1 MNTMYMIAAATIKQA
16 VEVGKMSMEIDSGNK
31 IDHGE
36 NRNYNNNNTEYYVS
50 CASLSSWYVVTCLII
65 LTQ

>member
-1 MNTMYMIAAATIKQA
+1 
-16 VEVGKMSMEIDSGNK
+16 MSMEIDSGNK

>member
-1 MNTMYMIAAATIKQA
+1 MNTMYMIAAATIKA
-16 VEVGKMSMEIDSGNK
+16 GSGGGEDEHGDGGNK

-36 NRNYNNNNTEYYVS
+36 KRNYNNNNTEYYVP
-50 CASLSSWYVVTCLII
+50 CASLSSLYVVTCLII

>member
-1 MNTMYMIAAATIKQA
+1 MYMIAAATIKQA
-16 VEVGKMSMEIDSGNK
+16 VEVGKMSMEVDSGNK

-36 NRNYNNNNTEYYVS
+36 NRNYNNNTEYYVS
-50 CASLSSWYVVTCLII
+50 CTSLSSWYVVTCLII

>member
-1 MNTMYMIAAATIKQA
+1 MNTMYMIAAATIKA
-16 VEVGKMSMEIDSGNK
+16 GSGGGEDEHGDGGNK

-36 NRNYNNNNTEYYVS
+36 KRTYNNNTEYYVP
-50 CASLSSWYVVTCLII
+50 CASLSSLYVVTCLII

>member
-1 MNTMYMIAAATIKQA
+1 MNTMYMIAAATIKA
-16 VEVGKMSMEIDSGNK
+16 GSGGVEDEHGDGGNK

-36 NRNYNNNNTEYYVS
+36 KRNYNNNTEYYVP
-50 CASLSSWYVVTCLII
+50 CASLSSLYVVTCLII

>member
-1 MNTMYMIAAATIKQA
+1 MNAMYMIAAAIIKA
-16 VEVGKMSMEIDSGNK
+16 GSGGGEDEHGDGGNK

-36 NRNYNNNNTEYYVS
+36 NRNYNNSTEYYVP
-50 CASLSSWYVVTCLII
+50 CASLSSWCVVTLII

>member
-1 MNTMYMIAAATIKQA
+1 MNAMYMIAAATIKA
-16 VEVGKMSMEIDSGNK
+16 GSGGGEDEHGDGGNK

-36 NRNYNNNNTEYYVS
+36 NRNYNNSAECHVP
-50 CASLSSWYVVTCLII
+50 CASLSSWSVVTCLII